1 MSNLQIK
8 TEFGGFP
15 DASVIGTEDSVI
27 VCAGAYPIKTSFTI
41 SYEEAAEF
49 AQMLMD
55 AVSDHVQKAA
65 A

>member
-15 DASVIGTEDSVI
+15 DASVIDAEDSVI
-27 VCAGAYPIKTSFTI
+27 VCAGAYPIRTSFTI
-41 SYEEAAEF
+41 SYAEAAEL

-55 AVSDHVQKAA
+55 VVRDHVQKAA

>member
-15 DASVIGTEDSVI
+15 DASVIDTEYSVI
-27 VCAGAYPIKTSFTI
+27 VCAGAYPIRTSFTI
-41 SYEEAAEF
+41 SYEEAAEL

-55 AVSDHVQKAA
+55 AVSAHINKAA
-65 A
+65 V